1 MISRPVVIKYDLE
14 EQPVTFDCAYYL
26 ANVAMLVRS
35 AGFNSFAIWIKNRA
49 FRNMS
54 VRDNAM
60 HVDEKLWRLENLIV
74 PVCNRLIGCQN
85 IVVCEDRPFQNAIVF
100 PDDVK
105 NISIDYTA
113 AATGALFK
121 ATDISPI
128 QFDSSNWAKSRIG
141 SQFGGNGS
149 KYVSLTI
156 RQSRYFKHRNTNI
169 KIVPELVDF
178 FGKADKELILIPDPE
193 GAHDL
198 NLFSENMNVKI
209 ALQASYSLD
218 LRLALYQFCSL
229 NIGPSN
235 GPVAMSFLT
244 KDVTMLQFD
253 QMKSDH
259 TGQGVIKGWEL
270 TNGFAVG
277 GNYPWIVNG
286 SRLCWDDLELLN
298 VIKHVKIYE
307 DSVS

>member
-35 AGFNSFAIWIKNRA
+35 AGFHSFAIWIKNRA

-54 VRDNAM
+54 VRDQAM
-60 HVDEKLWRLENLIV
+60 HVDEKQWRLENLII
-74 PVCNRLIGCQN
+74 PVCHRLIGCQS
-85 IVVCEDRPFQNAIVF
+85 IVICEDRPFQNAIVF

-105 NISIDYTA
+105 NISIGYTA
-113 AATGALFK
+113 AATGELFK

-128 QFDSSNWAKSRIG
+128 QFNSSNWAKSKIT

-149 KYVSLTI
+149 KFVSLTI
-156 RQSRYFKHRNTNI
+156 RQSRYFEHRNTDI
-169 KIVPELVDF
+169 EIIPELVEF
-178 FGKADKELILIPDPE
+178 FDKAGKKLIVIPDSE
-193 GAHDL
+193 GSQ
-198 NLFSENMNVKI
+198 NLDYALKNLDVKI

-218 LRLALYQFCSL
+218 LRLALYQFCSI

-244 KDVTMLQFD
+244 KNVNMLQFD
-253 QMKSDH
+253 QLKSDH

-277 GNYPWIVNG
+277 GNYPWIENG
-286 SRLCWDDLELLN
+286 SRLCWDDLVSSN